1 MSSANK
7 NGNARIKH
15 GPFQCSFKKAIKMKD
30 ILDDIYNPILDDETA
45 IKMAENKEPLF
56 RKIKNMRI
64 DYKFANEFSEK
75 LDNTRLWKLSQL
87 YNKDIEKIKDHILWD
102 QVNDLL
108 AQMQKGYITMDEL

>member
-1 MSSANK
+1 MSSINK

-30 ILDDIYNPILDDETA
+30 VLDDIYNPILDDDTA

-64 DYKFANEFSEK
+64 DYNFENEFSEK

-102 QVNDLL
+102 QANDLL
-108 AQMQKGYITMDEL
+108 AQMRKGYITMDEL

>member
-1 MSSANK
+1 MSPDNQ

-15 GPFQCSFKKAIKMKD
+15 GPFQCSFKRAIKMEN

-45 IKMAENKEPLF
+45 IKMAENNEPLF

-64 DYKFANEFSEK
+64 DYNFENEFSEK
-75 LDNTRLWKLSQL
+75 LDNVRLWKLSQL

-108 AQMQKGYITMDEL
+108 SQMRKGYITIDEL

>member
-1 MSSANK
+1 MSSDNK

-15 GPFQCSFKKAIKMKD
+15 GPFHCSFKKAIKMKD
-30 ILDDIYNPILDDETA
+30 VLDDTYNPIIDDDTA

-64 DYKFANEFSEK
+64 DYNFENEFSEK
-75 LDNTRLWKLSQL
+75 LDNVRLWKLSQL

-102 QVNDLL
+102 QANDLL
-108 AQMQKGYITMDEL
+108 AQMRKGYITMDEL

>member
-102 QVNDLL
+102 QANDLL

>member
-1 MSSANK
+1 MSSDNK

-15 GPFQCSFKKAIKMKD
+15 GPFHCSFKKAIKMKD
-30 ILDDIYNPILDDETA
+30 VLDDTYNPIIDDETA

-64 DYKFANEFSEK
+64 DYNFKNEFSEK
-75 LDNTRLWKLSQL
+75 LDNVRLWKLSQL

-102 QVNDLL
+102 QANDLL
-108 AQMQKGYITMDEL
+108 ARMRKGYLTMDEL

>member
-102 QVNDLL
+102 QANDLL
-108 AQMQKGYITMDEL
+108 TQMRKGYITIDEL

>member
-1 MSSANK
+1 MSSANQ

-15 GPFQCSFKKAIKMKD
+15 GPFQCSFKKAIKKKD
-30 ILDDIYNPILDDETA
+30 IMNDTYNPVLDDETA
-45 IKMAENKEPLF
+45 LKMVENNETLF

-75 LDNTRLWKLSQL
+75 FDNIRLWKLSCL

-108 AQMQKGYITMDEL
+108 AQMRKGYITIDEL

>member
-30 ILDDIYNPILDDETA
+30 VLDDTYNSILDDETA
-45 IKMAENKEPLF
+45 IKMAENNEPLF

-64 DYKFANEFSEK
+64 NYNFENEFSEK

-87 YNKDIEKIKDHILWD
+87 YDKNIEKIKDHILWD
-102 QVNDLL
+102 QANDLL
-108 AQMQKGYITMDEL
+108 AQMRKGYLTMDEL